1 MLSVSEYAK
10 KFDMAVLAQ
19 DTTESVIRTGCERAR
34 DYRVAAYYTTPTW
47 TPLVAEILHGSD
59 VHVGVA
65 LAFPYGTQTT
75 RVKETEIHE
84 ALEVGGTALDM
95 VINIGALKSGD
106 LALVEREIAMLADL
120 ARRGRVVQGDHRGRL
135 PHRRGDPHR
144 HPDGRRP
151 RRRPREDGD
160 GERGVARRPPPRGHD
175 VGPRW
180 AHQAQ
185 AERRPPH
192 VRARGDL
199 WMLDMGVDLIGTRSA
214 PDLVDQY
221 RAHVETSR
229 AAEKIPARV

>member
-47 TPLVAEILHGSD
+47 TPLVAEILRGSD

-84 ALEVGGTALDM
+84 ALEVGGTAVLPDVRHLEVM
-95 VINIGALKSGD
+95 TSALGGRTRLKLSGVPRTFA
-106 LALVEREIAMLADL
+106 LAAT
-120 ARRGRVVQGDHRGRL
+120 
-135 PHRRGDPHR
+135 
-144 HPDGRRP
+144 
-151 RRRPREDGD
+151 
-160 GERGVARRPPPRGHD
+160 
-175 VGPRW
+175 
-180 AHQAQ
+180 
-185 AERRPPH
+185 
-192 VRARGDL
+192 L
-199 WMLDMGVDLIGTRSA
+199 WMLEMGVDLIGTRSA

-221 RAHVETSR
+221 RAHVETAR